1 MVWAHNKS
9 LRFDNKTLRLAKM
22 ILQGTAQGGGGGGG
36 GGGEREKERQTEKKD
51 MVRQHNRMDRIRVG
65 CSPSKG

>member
-22 ILQGTAQGGGGGGG
+22 ILQGTAQVALLCGGGGGGG
-36 GGGEREKERQTEKKD
+36 LAKDPKGRQKKRDEKTTYQNGQD
-51 MVRQHNRMDRIRVG
+51 
-65 CSPSKG
+65 